1 VFDDRYEVLR
11 KLGSGGMADVYLAHD
26 QLLGRQVALKILSS
40 RYANDEQFI
49 ERFRREASN
58 AAGLNHPN
66 IVQIYDRGEA
76 GGTYYIAMEY
86 LEGNSLKAIILKHAP
101 LSPEL
106 IVSISIQI
114 VEALRF
120 AHRRDVIHRD
130 IKPQNII
137 VDGEGRV
144 KVTDFGI
151 ARAGS
156 ASTMTEAGS
165 ILGTAHYLSPEQAQ
179 GHPVEAA
186 SDLYSLGVVMYEMA
200 TGVLPF
206 DGDNPVAL
214 AMRHVHDQ
222 PAPPT
227 SIVPTTPKNLEA
239 VILHALGKTPTER
252 YLTAGEFLEDLRSVQ
267 KGEDV
272 RFPTPF
278 SEQTTRVMAMPA
290 AAAAGEQ
297 LIQPTQVRP
306 TQAPPLAPSAAVGRS
321 LNSDLESEEPPQ
333 RRNVWPWVLVVI
345 LILALAGGGYAI
357 LSNWSGSRGDLVV
370 VPKVV
375 GLSESDAAKVLG
387 ARGFKMEVE
396 GEQASADVI
405 KGLVARQD
413 PEDETK
419 QVKGSTVSVWISS
432 GAGTV
437 TLPDVVGKT
446 QVEAAQLLGSMGLK
460 VKSQDQVSKDAT
472 VGTVLKQSPEAD
484 QEVEAGSTVTIV
496 IAVAADTVTV
506 PRLTGRT
513 KDEAVSLI
521 KGLKLTPSV
530 KEVESTLAAGTVVE
544 QRPQEGAEI
553 APGSEVTIYVSSA
566 STRVKVPDVVGR
578 SQAQATAKLK
588 ANGLSPRIMTRVT
601 SDYPA
606 GRVIEQNPS
615 AGDEVEKGSSVTIIV
630 SKSPAPSTTT
640 TVAPTTTTTTET
652 TTTSTTIQPSST
664 TTTTEF

>member
-1 VFDDRYEVLR
+1 
-11 KLGSGGMADVYLAHD
+11 
-26 QLLGRQVALKILSS
+26 
-40 RYANDEQFI
+40 
-49 ERFRREASN
+49 
-58 AAGLNHPN
+58 
-66 IVQIYDRGEA
+66 
-76 GGTYYIAMEY
+76 
-86 LEGNSLKAIILKHAP
+86 
-101 LSPEL
+101 
-106 IVSISIQI
+106 
-114 VEALRF
+114 
-120 AHRRDVIHRD
+120 
-130 IKPQNII
+130 
-137 VDGEGRV
+137 
-144 KVTDFGI
+144 
-151 ARAGS
+151 
-156 ASTMTEAGS
+156 
-165 ILGTAHYLSPEQAQ
+165 
-179 GHPVEAA
+179 
-186 SDLYSLGVVMYEMA
+186 
-200 TGVLPF
+200 
-206 DGDNPVAL
+206 
-214 AMRHVHDQ
+214 
-222 PAPPT
+222 
-227 SIVPTTPKNLEA
+227 
-239 VILHALGKTPTER
+239 
-252 YLTAGEFLEDLRSVQ
+252 
-267 KGEDV
+267 
-272 RFPTPF
+272 
-278 SEQTTRVMAMPA
+278 
-290 AAAAGEQ
+290 
-297 LIQPTQVRP
+297 
-306 TQAPPLAPSAAVGRS
+306 
-321 LNSDLESEEPPQ
+321 
-333 RRNVWPWVLVVI
+333 
-345 LILALAGGGYAI
+345 
-357 LSNWSGSRGDLVV
+357 
-370 VPKVV
+370 
-375 GLSESDAAKVLG
+375 
-387 ARGFKMEVE
+387 
-396 GEQASADVI
+396 
-405 KGLVARQD
+405 
-413 PEDETK
+413 
-419 QVKGSTVSVWISS
+419 VSVWISS